1 MRKNDRA
8 VSTVWFLPRNRFPKR
23 RNRDN
28 LVIFNSVQF
37 YSETYHEST
46 LYAPRSVGDP
56 IALHWETVPLA
67 NKRYV
72 GAKRFPLGESKR
84 PLHAP
89 VFADGLQSVAVY
101 VVIRNGAVP
110 DGVYYYDTESQE
122 LVNIGQKPMMSA
134 IADAFPE
141 KEIVTQAEEFYI
153 YTGMMERAVW
163 RYREA
168 SYRQVQVDVG
178 AACAD
183 TMIYAKSK
191 GKRVFPVGAFVDDAV
206 AVALGLGGSEIPLAA
221 VALFPENSAVAFNSV
236 DEGVGEFAYS
246 NRNETLEPGMRYP
259 ARFMLQNR
267 GECINELS
275 RCVKVRRVATKA
287 LPGEEFPLAPSK
299 FPADYIMREIW
310 FLGEPLVKKVPF
322 GAVTMDLDD
331 FSSILRWM
339 EMGQFNAFGAGL
351 LKAWVVVFDAMFVYP
366 GSYRYVPVRKS
377 LYMQAGQLDIKK
389 FVKCFAIPEQAQNTS
404 FAVIL
409 TADLSEACSLLGER
423 AYRYLNLN
431 AGALV
436 ETLDVSARLLNKCAR
451 AEHFVFHENL
461 KKLCA
466 IPEKESI
473 LSTILVGKVLRR

>member
-1 MRKNDRA
+1 M
-8 VSTVWFLPRNRFPKR
+8 
-23 RNRDN
+23 
-28 LVIFNSVQF
+28 
-37 YSETYHEST
+37 
-46 LYAPRSVGDP
+46 
-56 IALHWETVPLA
+56 
-67 NKRYV
+67 
-72 GAKRFPLGESKR
+72 SKS

-89 VFADGLQSVAVY
+89 ALADSVQSVAVY
-101 VVIRNGAVP
+101 AVIRNGSVP
-110 DGVYYYDTESQE
+110 DGVYYYDIESQE

-351 LKAWVVVFDAMFVYP
+351 GRVDAVEPVAQVGEHLVVILEPGAEAEAVAARGVDVHSALVADVAHGRVILYAIGDGWHQLVVVGHDDTGGRGKVA
-366 GSYRYVPVRKS
+366 SHS
-377 LYMQAGQLDIKK
+377 
-389 FVKCFAIPEQAQNTS
+389 
-404 FAVIL
+404 
-409 TADLSEACSLLGER
+409 
-423 AYRYLNLN
+423 
-431 AGALV
+431 
-436 ETLDVSARLLNKCAR
+436 
-451 AEHFVFHENL
+451 
-461 KKLCA
+461 
-466 IPEKESI
+466 
-473 LSTILVGKVLRR
+473 LVGRELTH